1 MGQYLETIYS
11 NLIITLMNPFHDL
24 AICHKTRFY
33 AFELPVQLSL
43 LKVPMFINNEPKLNL
58 FILMF
63 IFRMISIINCSLL
76 NHGPGHVLSPSNVTG
91 FSVYY
96 QNVQGLIPFTEL
108 SNKYPKLDY
117 TKIAEIHAYIHEER
131 PDVIVLN
138 ETWLKSSDLDE
149 EILPVNDY
157 KIFRCD
163 RSEFTH
169 PCDPD
174 NPCKFRRNGGG
185 VLIAISSSLQVSSNA
200 IDLKCKAEMLAV
212 ELILDDGSK
221 IVLSTCYRVSTLGIQ
236 NCNVITSALSKLL
249 RKKKLKK
256 FLLIGDFN
264 LSSTNWILNSSTNNT
279 EQKFL
284 EEFLR
289 LGLVQ
294 CITSPT
300 HNKDKILDILLT
312 NSESHIGDIKITNN
326 QEFCRSDHY
335 GITFEV
341 KFRIKRKKP
350 IKIKSFNFKQ
360 VNWDRLNQELNSINW
375 LLELDLQEPDIVW
388 CRFKEILNYHLY
400 VYIPFI
406 CVHTIYMCTYHLY
419 VYIPFIC
426 VHTIYMCTYRK

>member
-24 AICHKTRFY
+24 AICHKIRFY
-33 AFELPVQLSL
+33 AFELPVQLSP

-63 IFRMISIINCSLL
+63 IFRMISMINCSLL
-76 NHGPGHVLSPSNVTG
+76 NPGPGHVLSPSNVTG

-117 TKIAEIHAYIHEER
+117 TKIAEIHAYIHEKR

-138 ETWLKSSDLDE
+138 ETWLKSSVLDE

-174 NPCKFRRNGGG
+174 NPSKFRRNGGG

-200 IDLKCKAEMLAV
+200 IDLKYKAEMLAV

-221 IVLSTCYRVSTLGIQ
+221 IVLSTCYRVGTLGIQ
-236 NCNVITSALSKLL
+236 NCNVIISALSKLL

-256 FLLIGDFN
+256 F
-264 LSSTNWILNSSTNNT
+264 
-279 EQKFL
+279 
-284 EEFLR
+284 
-289 LGLVQ
+289 
-294 CITSPT
+294 
-300 HNKDKILDILLT
+300 
-312 NSESHIGDIKITNN
+312 
-326 QEFCRSDHY
+326 
-335 GITFEV
+335 
-341 KFRIKRKKP
+341 
-350 IKIKSFNFKQ
+350 
-360 VNWDRLNQELNSINW
+360 
-375 LLELDLQEPDIVW
+375 
-388 CRFKEILNYHLY
+388 
-400 VYIPFI
+400 
-406 CVHTIYMCTYHLY
+406 
-419 VYIPFIC
+419 
-426 VHTIYMCTYRK
+426 

>member
-33 AFELPVQLSL
+33 ALELPVQLSP

-76 NHGPGHVLSPSNVTG
+76 NPGPGHVLSPSNVTG

-117 TKIAEIHAYIHEER
+117 KKIAEIHAYIHEKR

-138 ETWLKSSDLDE
+138 ETWLKSSVLDE

-163 RSEFTH
+163 RSEFTN

-174 NPCKFRRNGGG
+174 NPSKFRRNGGG

-221 IVLSTCYRVSTLGIQ
+221 IVLSTCYRVGTLGIQ
-236 NCNVITSALSKLL
+236 NCNVIISAISKLL

-294 CITSPT
+294 CITSPA
-300 HNKDKILDILLT
+300 HNKGKILDILLT

-375 LLELDLQEPDIVW
+375 LLELDSQEPDIAW
-388 CRFKEILNYHLY
+388 CRFKEILNYHLD
-400 VYIPFI
+400 VYIPKITFKLNSKPPWFDVECYQKCREKEI
-406 CVHTIYMCTYHLY
+406 T
-419 VYIPFIC
+419 
-426 VHTIYMCTYRK
+426 